1 MSRSLWCLRV
11 CVLDAQTIT
20 VNTDRDDFNTPSGT
34 SVSLR
39 EAIRDANE
47 DPTANDVV
55 VFDSSLSGQT
65 IRITKGTLDI
75 DKNLTIDGS
84 GLPDGIRISGDVN
97 QNGELDGGDKR
108 VFRVGSG
115 HTVEF
120 KNVHIH
126 GGFGQK
132 ALFVSTSDDGGG
144 ILNDGGFITIT
155 GSTFSGNGAKQHGGG
170 IFNDNNGTIDL
181 INSTLVDNEASD
193 QGGGLFNNGGTVTLN
208 HGTVS
213 GNSATNDGGGLF
225 NDQGTVTIRNTIFG
239 NNGSDIDINGGTLN
253 TTGVNIVALR
263 QVCWME
269 SCRNFNHA

>member
-126 GGFGQK
+126 
-132 ALFVSTSDDGGG
+132 
-144 ILNDGGFITIT
+144 
-155 GSTFSGNGAKQHGGG
+155 
-170 IFNDNNGTIDL
+170 
-181 INSTLVDNEASD
+181 
-193 QGGGLFNNGGTVTLN
+193 
-208 HGTVS
+208 
-213 GNSATNDGGGLF
+213 
-225 NDQGTVTIRNTIFG
+225 
-239 NNGSDIDINGGTLN
+239 
-253 TTGVNIVALR
+253 
-263 QVCWME
+263 
-269 SCRNFNHA
+269 